1 MGFGLG
7 SEHHERSEIGAEADP
22 TSRRVKLRI
31 WNVKKPRNLL
41 GPIVRQLRDRAGL
54 TQPMFVA
61 RLNLQGW
68 DLSRGTYAKVEA
80 QIRWIAD
87 FEVVHLAEALG
98 VKPGDLFDAAKGISK
113 SAKKESRRTDRQPA

>member
-1 MGFGLG
+1 
-7 SEHHERSEIGAEADP
+7 
-22 TSRRVKLRI
+22 
-31 WNVKKPRNLL
+31 
-41 GPIVRQLRDRAGL
+41 
-54 TQPMFVA
+54 MFVA

-98 VKPGDLFDAAKGISK
+98 VKPGDLFDVAKRIAKTS
-113 SAKKESRRTDRQPA
+113 KKESRRPPKG